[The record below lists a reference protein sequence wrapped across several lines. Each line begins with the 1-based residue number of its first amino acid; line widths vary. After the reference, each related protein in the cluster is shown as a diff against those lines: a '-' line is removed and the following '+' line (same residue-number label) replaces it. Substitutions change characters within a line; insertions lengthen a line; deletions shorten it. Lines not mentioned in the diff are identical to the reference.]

1 MMHTQLAQTS
11 ERSPELRHFIA
22 EMNSFFCVLFLVAT
36 CGLSVGMIREYSYQE
51 LNQGVSWV
59 TAQCYCRYYFKD
71 LATVTTAE
79 EHQRLA
85 EVERI
90 SNNPDPGWIGWNKEN
105 NKWTWSD
112 EQSLFY
118 LKWKSGCPLVG
129 LADWQKTCV
138 ALQNGYLT
146 NTYCNTN
153 YNFYC
158 YRYLILVEESK
169 TWEEAL
175 QYCATNYTTL
185 ASLPNVTQMHQANLE
200 LTLSQ
205 TEGVWAGL
213 RFINAQ
219 WFWLCGDTV
228 GTPDSLPAC
237 PAQPYRCG
245 AFNITTNSWV
255 NRDCNEKRNF
265 ICHWG

>member
-1 MMHTQLAQTS
+1 
-11 ERSPELRHFIA
+11 
-22 EMNSFFCVLFLVAT
+22 MNSFFCVLFLVAT

-51 LNQGVSWV
+51 LNQGVYWG
-59 TAQCYCRYYFKD
+59 TAQGYCRYYFKD

-85 EVERI
+85 EVE
-90 SNNPDPGWIGWNKEN
+90 NLNTDPGWIGLHKGN
-105 NKWTWSD
+105 NNQWTWSD

-118 LKWKSGCPLVG
+118 LNWKYGGPSVDFLHH
-129 LADWQKTCV
+129 LNCV

-146 NTYCNTN
+146 NTDCNIN

-169 TWEEAL
+169 TWEETL

-185 ASLPNVTQMHQANLE
+185 ASLPNATQMHQANLE

-213 RFINAQ
+213 RFMDAQ
-219 WFWLCGDTV
+219 WFWLSGDPV
-228 GTPDSLPAC
+228 GTLDSLPAC

-255 NRDCNEKRNF
+255 NRECNVKRNF
-265 ICHWG
+265 ICHWGVRNTLINI